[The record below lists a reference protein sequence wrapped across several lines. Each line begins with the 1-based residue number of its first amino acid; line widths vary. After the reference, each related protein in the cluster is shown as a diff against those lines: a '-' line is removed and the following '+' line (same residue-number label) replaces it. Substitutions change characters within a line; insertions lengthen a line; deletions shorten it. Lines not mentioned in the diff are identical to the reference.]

1 MIVTETAYSLDPTSL
16 LDSLAGT
23 ENLLIIQ
30 DLDGVCMDLVRDPLS
45 RALEPAYLQAALA
58 LDDHF
63 QVLTNGEHIGS
74 RGVNGL
80 VERAIGARPH
90 CQEQGLYLPGL
101 AAGGVQVQ
109 DRHGRISHPGVS
121 AAELAFLA
129 AAPAHLS
136 ASLTVSYTHLTLPT
150 KA

>member
-63 QVLTNGEHIGS
+63 QVLTNGEHIG
-74 RGVNGL
+74 
-80 VERAIGARPH
+80 
-90 CQEQGLYLPGL
+90 
-101 AAGGVQVQ
+101 
-109 DRHGRISHPGVS
+109 
-121 AAELAFLA
+121 
-129 AAPAHLS
+129 LS
-136 ASLTVSYTHLTLPT
+136 LIHI
-150 KA
+150 